1 MSQFSFLNSS
11 KAVPGN
17 GFIPDTFTVTAQ
29 PSTDAWSNPPN
40 TERFNAPILHRDMP
54 LLAFQRVQVT
64 IHANLTQKYDQGGLI
79 MVVKGE
85 DGSRKWVKAGLEL
98 VNDAVHLSTVSKDR
112 GSDWCFQAVPPGCK
126 SVTLEMIREKGDTL
140 WIYLLDG
147 TRRIPQREITW
158 IFQGKETEECLVGV
172 YAARPSKESGDD
184 LDVQFEGLTIDTI

>member
-98 VNDAVHLSTVSKDR
+98 VNDA
-112 GSDWCFQAVPPGCK
+112 AVPPGCK